1 MCLTDK
7 KGIGEIIYKYH
18 QHSCHSRQRIF
29 HYRFGNRHTAE
40 YLQVFAYHHEKYDG
54 SGYPD
59 GLKENVIPICA
70 QVGGIP
76 WGHNKIILD
85 SLPYIVLE
93 HYIKIRIYT

>member
-1 MCLTDK
+1 MINDILKICVSK
-7 KGIGEIIYKYH
+7 KY
-18 QHSCHSRQRIF
+18 SDCV
-29 HYRFGNRHTAE
+29 
-40 YLQVFAYHHEKYDG
+40 VFAYHHEKYDG